1 MRDPLWR
8 VKTLPWIPLIQNA
21 LLTVLL
27 ATVLDVALLFWV
39 AGLSNVW
46 PQGTSAALQ
55 GGLVGLLL
63 QFMVAGGIGVL
74 AVILMERVFRQVRLD
89 AATLWALVGCLVL
102 VLFVKKPV
110 AHSRV
115 SGRPELSAIC
125 RADVGAILPGA
136 LPLALVMPY
145 WFLPPA
151 TQPR

>member
-63 QFMVAGGIGVL
+63 QFMVAWGIGVL

-102 VLFVKKPV
+102 VLFVKSLLPIPAFLV
-110 AHSRV
+110 GLSYLQFV
-115 SGRPELSAIC
+115 GLMLGLFSQGRSHW
-125 RADVGAILPGA
+125 R
-136 LPLALVMPY
+136 
-145 WFLPPA
+145 W
-151 TQPR
+151 

>member
-1 MRDPLWR
+1 MASSQAMRDPLWR

-102 VLFVKKPV
+102 VLFVKSLLPIPAFLV
-110 AHSRV
+110 GLSYLQFV
-115 SGRPELSAIC
+115 GLMLGLFSQGRSHW
-125 RADVGAILPGA
+125 R
-136 LPLALVMPY
+136 
-145 WFLPPA
+145 W
-151 TQPR
+151 

>member
-102 VLFVKKPV
+102 VLFVKSLLPIPAFLV
-110 AHSRV
+110 GLSYLQFV
-115 SGRPELSAIC
+115 GLMLGLFSQGRSHW
-125 RADVGAILPGA
+125 R
-136 LPLALVMPY
+136 
-145 WFLPPA
+145 W
-151 TQPR
+151 